1 MPKIS
6 SVRKVLVI
14 GSGPIVIGQAAEFDY
29 AGTQACRALKEEGL
43 EVVLVNS
50 NPATI
55 MTDTRIADRVYVE
68 PITVDFLERVIQK
81 ERPDSL
87 LATLGGQIGLN
98 MAMALEEKGILA
110 AYGVRVLGT
119 PLSAIRRGEDREC
132 FKQTMEKI
140 GQPVP
145 ESVIVTHAQEALA
158 FAKQIGYPLII
169 RPAYTLGGTG
179 GGIAH
184 NDCELIDMLTKGL
197 DCSPIGQ
204 CLVERS
210 IAGWKEIEFEV
221 IRDAADNHVIVC
233 SMENVDPV
241 GIHTG
246 DSIVV
251 APALTLND
259 SQLQL
264 LRQAALD
271 IVRALGV
278 VGGCNVQLALKP
290 NSTEYYVI
298 EVNPRVSR
306 SSALASK
313 ATGYPIA
320 KVTSKIALGYRLD
333 EIATPMSPGAHS
345 LFEPQVDYIVVK
357 FPRWPFDKF
366 RTADRT
372 LGPQMKATGEVM
384 ALEHSFESALLK
396 AVRSLE
402 IGRLHLQQP
411 ELKTK
416 TDDEVRTA
424 IATPDSERLFA
435 IAEGL
440 RRGFTTQEIYNAT
453 QIDPWFIDKIGNIVA
468 VERELCQKKLTPQGV
483 QKAKR
488 FQFADKTIAAFTG
501 HTEEEIRAFRRTHHI
516 VPAYRMV
523 NTYPSEHKQDT
534 GYYYS
539 TYNAPDNVSV
549 SGKRKVVVLGSGP
562 IRIGQGV
569 EFDYCSVHGVFALKS
584 VGYETIII
592 NNNPE
597 TVSTDFDISDRL
609 YFEPLTT
616 EDVLAVWGKENPDG
630 VLVQFGGQTAI
641 NLAASLDKAGVKI
654 LGSGVDSIDQAEDRR
669 RFDELLTSC
678 KILRPQG
685 RTCFTTQE
693 AFEAARQIGYP
704 VMVRPSYVLG
714 GRAMEIVHHE
724 EELSRYMTYAV
735 KVNAEHPVLVDHY
748 IMGDEVEVDAIC
760 DGEEV
765 FLPGIMQ
772 HIEKTGI
779 HSGDSIAVYPPRD
792 MTEHVIT
799 QIIDY
804 TTKLALGLRLKGM
817 MNVQYIVR
825 DDQVYVIEVN
835 PRSSRTVPFL
845 SKVTGVPMVEV
856 AVKCALGF
864 SLKQQGY
871 KGGLQLFPN
880 YYAVKAPVFS
890 FNKMTNVDTVLGP
903 EMKST
908 GEVMACD
915 YQYNRALYKAFLAAG
930 VRIPQ
935 TGTILMTVTDEDKPE
950 AAQIAKG
957 FIDLGYSILATSG
970 TAEYLQEQGIPVQT
984 ALKVNEGENNL
995 IQDIKAGRIALV
1007 INTPNHT
1014 SVAAQDWFKIR
1025 RASVER
1031 AIACLTSIDTA
1042 RGLQKVLR
1050 AMRRRVP
1057 RVLALQDLE
1066 WEREA

>member
-6 SVRKVLVI
+6 NVRKVLVI

-55 MTDTRIADRVYVE
+55 MTDTHIADRVYVE

-81 ERPDSL
+81 ERPDAL

-98 MAMALEEKGILA
+98 MAMALEEKGVLS
-110 AYGVRVLGT
+110 AYSVRVLGT

-132 FKQTMEKI
+132 FKQTMEQI

-145 ESVIVTHAQEALA
+145 ESVIVTHAEEALQ
-158 FAKQIGYPLII
+158 FARQIGYPLII

-184 NDCELIDMLTKGL
+184 NDAELTDMLAKGL

-221 IRDAADNHVIVC
+221 IRDGADNNLIIC

-251 APALTLND
+251 APAQTLRPNE
-259 SQLQL
+259 LEL
-264 LRQAALD
+264 LRQAALN

-290 NSTEYYVI
+290 GSTDYYVI

-333 EIATPMSPGAHS
+333 EIATPMSPGAHA
-345 LFEPQVDYIVVK
+345 LFEPQVDYTVVK

-366 RTADRT
+366 ITADRT

-384 ALEHSFESALLK
+384 ALEYSFESALLK

-402 IGRLHLQQP
+402 IGRVHLEQP

-416 TDDEVRTA
+416 TDQEVRAA

-440 RRGFTTQEIYNAT
+440 RRGFSTSEIYEAT
-453 QIDPWFIDKIGNIVA
+453 QIDPWFLDKIRHITDL
-468 VERELCQKKLTPQGV
+468 ERELTSHPLTAELLK
-483 QKAKR
+483 KAKQ
-488 FQFADKTIAAFTG
+488 FQFADRTIGALTG
-501 HTEEEIRAFRRTHHI
+501 RTEAEIRALRLKHQI
-516 VPAYRMV
+516 IPAYRVV
-523 NTYPSEHKQDT
+523 NTYPCTRKQDT

-539 TYNAPDNVSV
+539 TYSAPDEVPV
-549 SGKRKVVVLGSGP
+549 SGKKKVVVLGAGP
-562 IRIGQGV
+562 IRVGQGV
-569 EFDYCSVHGVFALKS
+569 EFDYCSVHGVHALKAM
-584 VGYETIII
+584 GYETLII

-609 YFEPLTT
+609 YFEPLTL
-616 EDVLAVWGKENPDG
+616 EDVLNVWEKEKPEG

-641 NLAASLDKAGVKI
+641 NLAEPLDKAGVVI

-669 RFDELLTSC
+669 RFDALLAQYH
-678 KILRPQG
+678 IPRPQG

-693 AFEAARQIGYP
+693 AFDAAKEIGYP

-724 EELSRYMTYAV
+724 DELARYMTYAV
-735 KVNAEHPVLVDHY
+735 KVNEEHPVLVDHY

-760 DGEEV
+760 DGKEV

-804 TTKLALGLRLKGM
+804 TTKLALGLHLKGM

-825 DDQVYVIEVN
+825 DDEVYVIEVN

-871 KGGLQLFPN
+871 KPGLQLFPN

-890 FNKMTNVDTVLGP
+890 FNKMTNVDAVLGP

-915 YQYNRALYKAFLAAG
+915 YQYNRALYKAFLACG
-930 VRIPQ
+930 VHIPQ
-935 TGTILMTVTDEDKPE
+935 TGTVLMTVNDDDKPE

-995 IQDIKAGRIALV
+995 VDDIKAGRIALV

-1014 SVAAQDWFKIR
+1014 SSAAQDGFKIR

>member
-1 MPKIS
+1 M
-6 SVRKVLVI
+6 
-14 GSGPIVIGQAAEFDY
+14 
-29 AGTQACRALKEEGL
+29 
-43 EVVLVNS
+43 VLVNS

-55 MTDTRIADRVYVE
+55 MTDTQIADRVYVE

-98 MAMALEEKGILA
+98 MAMALDEKGVLSY
-110 AYGVRVLGT
+110 YGVRVLGT

-140 GQPVP
+140 SQPVP
-145 ESVIVTHAQEALA
+145 ESVIVTHADEALD

-179 GGIAH
+179 GGIAR
-184 NDCELIDMLTKGL
+184 DASELADMIAKGL

-221 IRDAADNHVIVC
+221 IRDAADNCLVVC

-241 GIHTG
+241 GVHTG

-259 SQLQL
+259 NELQL
-264 LRQAALD
+264 LRKAAVD

-290 NSTEYYVI
+290 NSTDYYVI

-313 ATGYPIA
+313 ATAYPIA

-333 EIATPMSPGAHS
+333 EIATPMSPGAHA

-384 ALEHSFESALLK
+384 SLEYSFESALLK

-402 IGRLHLQQP
+402 IGRLHLEQP
-411 ELKTK
+411 ELKSK
-416 TDDEVRTA
+416 TDAEVRTA

-435 IAEGL
+435 IAEGI
-440 RRGFTTQEIYNAT
+440 RRGFTTKEIYAST
-453 QIDPWFIDKIGNIVA
+453 QIDPWFIDKIRNIVKL
-468 VERELCQKKLTPQGV
+468 EKELSAGPLTPELLK
-483 QKAKR
+483 KAKQL
-488 FQFADKTIAAFTG
+488 QFADKTIGTLTG
-501 HTEEEIRAFRRTHHI
+501 KSEEEIRALRHTHHI
-516 VPAYRMV
+516 LPAYRMV
-523 NTYPSEHKQDT
+523 NTYPSAHKQDT

-539 TYNAPDNVSV
+539 TYSAPDEVPV

-569 EFDYCSVHGVFALKS
+569 EFDYCSVHSVHALKG
-584 VGYETIII
+584 VGYETLII

-616 EDVLAVWGKENPDG
+616 EDVLSVWEKENPDG

-641 NLAASLDKAGVKI
+641 NLAAPLDKAGVKI
-654 LGSGVDSIDQAEDRR
+654 LGSSVDSIDQAEDRR
-669 RFDELLTSC
+669 RFDELLTSYQ
-678 KILRPQG
+678 IPRPQG

-693 AFEAARQIGYP
+693 AFEAAREIGYP

-714 GRAMEIVHHE
+714 GRAMEIVYKE
-724 EELSRYMTYAV
+724 DELARYMTYAV
-735 KVNAEHPVLVDHY
+735 KVNAQHPVLVDHY
-748 IMGDEVEVDAIC
+748 VMGDEVEVDAIC
-760 DGEEV
+760 DGKEV

-792 MTEHVIT
+792 MTEHVT
-799 QIIDY
+799 QQIIDY
-804 TTKLALGLRLKGM
+804 TTKLAVGLRLKGM

-825 DDQVYVIEVN
+825 DNQVYVIEVN

-871 KGGLQLFPN
+871 KPGLQLFPN
-880 YYAVKAPVFS
+880 FYAAKAPVFS

-930 VRIPQ
+930 IHIPQ
-935 TGTILMTVTDEDKPE
+935 TGTVLMTVNDNDKPE

-995 IQDIKAGRIALV
+995 IQDIKAGHIALV

-1014 SVAAQDWFKIR
+1014 SSAAKDGFKIR

-1031 AIACLTSIDTA
+1031 SIACLTSIDTA

-1066 WEREA
+1066 WEREV

>member
-1 MPKIS
+1 MPKLKDI
-6 SVRKVLVI
+6 RKVLVI

-29 AGTQACRALKEEGL
+29 AGTQACRTLKEEGI

-55 MTDTRIADRVYVE
+55 MTDTHMADRVYIE
-68 PITVDFLERVIQK
+68 PITVDFLERVIRK
-81 ERPDSL
+81 ERPDAL
-87 LATLGGQIGLN
+87 LANLGGQTGLN
-98 MAMALEEKGILA
+98 MAMALEEKGILS

-119 PLSAIRRGEDREC
+119 SLSSIRRGENREV
-132 FKQTMEKI
+132 FKQTMKEI

-145 ESVIVTHAQEALA
+145 ASITVTKVEQALE
-158 FAKQIGYPLII
+158 FAKEVGYPLII

-179 GGIAH
+179 GGMAH
-184 NDCELIDMLTKGL
+184 NENELYEVLAKGI

-204 CLVERS
+204 CLVEKS

-221 IRDAADNHVIVC
+221 IRDGADNCIVVC

-251 APALTLND
+251 APAQTLSEKELTL
-259 SQLQL
+259 
-264 LRQAALD
+264 LRNAAVD

-278 VGGCNVQLALKP
+278 IGGCNVQLALKP
-290 NSTEYYVI
+290 NSLDYYVI

-320 KVTSKIALGYRLD
+320 KITCKIALGYRLD
-333 EIATPMSPGAHS
+333 EIATQMAPGATAF
-345 LFEPQVDYIVVK
+345 FEPEVDYVVVK

-366 RTADRT
+366 RTANRT

-402 IGRLHLQQP
+402 IGRVHLVQP
-411 ELKTK
+411 ELKSASNN
-416 TDDEVRTA
+416 EVRTA
-424 IATPDSERLFA
+424 IATPDSERFFA

-440 RRGFTTQEIYNAT
+440 RRGFTIEDIYAST
-453 QIDPWFIDKIGNIVA
+453 QIDPWFLEKVRNIV
-468 VERELCQKKLTPQGV
+468 ELEEKLSADTLTIPLLRQAKKL
-483 QKAKR
+483 
-488 FQFADKTIAAFTG
+488 QFADKTIAALTYQ
-501 HTEEEIRAFRRTHHI
+501 TEDQIRALRKANGIF
-516 VPAYRMV
+516 PSYRLV
-523 NTYPSEHKQDT
+523 NTYPSARKRNT

-539 TYNAPDNVSV
+539 TYAFPDEVPV
-549 SGKRKVVVLGSGP
+549 SGKEKIVVLGSGP

-569 EFDYCSVHGVFALKS
+569 EFDYCSVHGVWALEKM
-584 VGYETIII
+584 GYETIII

-597 TVSTDFDISDRL
+597 TVSTDADISDRL
-609 YFEPLTT
+609 YFEPLTK
-616 EDVLAVWGKENPDG
+616 EDVLNIVEKEKPEG
-630 VLVQFGGQTAI
+630 VFVQFGGQTAI
-641 NLAASLDKAGVKI
+641 NLAAPLEKAGVKI
-654 LGSGVDSIDQAEDRR
+654 IGSGVDSIDQAEDRR
-669 RFDELLTSC
+669 RFDELLVSQH
-678 KILRPQG
+678 IPRPKGQ
-685 RTCFTTQE
+685 TCFTTQE
-693 AFEAARQIGYP
+693 AFKAAKEIGYP

-714 GRAMEIVHHE
+714 GRAMEIVYTDD
-724 EELSRYMTYAV
+724 ELARYMTVAV

-748 IMGDEVEVDAIC
+748 LQGDEVEVDAIC
-760 DGEEV
+760 DGETV

-792 MTEHVIT
+792 MTEHVIE
-799 QIIDY
+799 QIINY
-804 TTKLALGLRLKGM
+804 TTRIALGLHVIGLV
-817 MNVQYIVR
+817 NVQYIVR
-825 DDQVYVIEVN
+825 DNEVYVIEVN

-845 SKVTGVPMVEV
+845 SKVTGVPMVDV
-856 AVKCALGF
+856 AVKCTLGI

-871 KGGLQLFPN
+871 KPGLQLFPN
-880 YYAVKAPVFS
+880 YYAAKAPVFS
-890 FNKMTNVDTVLGP
+890 FNKMANVDSVLGP

-930 VRIPQ
+930 LRIPQ
-935 TGTILMTVTDEDKPE
+935 KGAILMTVNDADKPE
-950 AAQIAKG
+950 AVQIAKG
-957 FIDLGYSILATSG
+957 FIDLGYSIMATSG
-970 TAEYLQEQGIPVQT
+970 TAEYLQEQGIAVQT
-984 ALKVNEGENNL
+984 ARKVSEGEDNL
-995 IQDIKAGRIALV
+995 VSEIRSGQIALV
-1007 INTPNHT
+1007 INTPDHT
-1014 SVAAQDWFKIR
+1014 SLAAQDGFEIR
-1025 RASVER
+1025 RASVESS
-1031 AIACLTSIDTA
+1031 IACLTSIDTA

>member
-145 ESVIVTHAQEALA
+145 ESVIVTHAEEART
-158 FAKQIGYPLII
+158 FAARIGYPLII

-184 NDCELIDMLTKGL
+184 NDCELIDMIAKGL

-221 IRDAADNHVIVC
+221 IRDAADNNVIVC

-259 SQLQL
+259 SELKL

-290 NSTEYYVI
+290 NSTDYYVI

-384 ALEHSFESALLK
+384 ALEHTFESALLK

-402 IGRLHLQQP
+402 IGRIHLEQP

-440 RRGFTTQEIYNAT
+440 RRGFTTREICNTT
-453 QIDPWFIDKIGNIVA
+453 QIDPWFIEKIRNIITMEKELSGGKVA
-468 VERELCQKKLTPQGV
+468 PQLV
-483 QKAKR
+483 QKAKG
-488 FQFADKTIAAFTG
+488 FQFADKTIAALTG
-501 HTEEEIRAFRRTHHI
+501 HTEEEVRVFRHTHHI
-516 VPAYRMV
+516 APAYRMV
-523 NTYPSEHKQDT
+523 NTYPSAHKQDT

-549 SGKRKVVVLGSGP
+549 SGKRKVAVLGSGP

-569 EFDYCSVHGVFALKS
+569 EFDYCSVHSVFALKA

-609 YFEPLTT
+609 YFEPLTA
-616 EDVLAVWGKENPDG
+616 EDVLAVWEKENPDG

-654 LGSGVDSIDQAEDRR
+654 LGSGVDSIDKAEDRR

-685 RTCFTTQE
+685 RTCFTTEE
-693 AFEAARQIGYP
+693 AFEAAKQIGYP

-724 EELSRYMTYAV
+724 EELARYMTYAV

-804 TTKLALGLRLKGM
+804 TTKLALGLHLKGM

-890 FNKMTNVDTVLGP
+890 FNKMTNVDAVLGP

-915 YQYNRALYKAFLAAG
+915 YQYNRTLYKAFLAAG

-1007 INTPNHT
+1007 INTPAHT
-1014 SVAAQDWFKIR
+1014 SVAAQDCFKIR

>member
-1 MPKIS
+1 
-6 SVRKVLVI
+6 
-14 GSGPIVIGQAAEFDY
+14 
-29 AGTQACRALKEEGL
+29 
-43 EVVLVNS
+43 
-50 NPATI
+50 
-55 MTDTRIADRVYVE
+55 
-68 PITVDFLERVIQK
+68 
-81 ERPDSL
+81 
-87 LATLGGQIGLN
+87 
-98 MAMALEEKGILA
+98 
-110 AYGVRVLGT
+110 
-119 PLSAIRRGEDREC
+119 
-132 FKQTMEKI
+132 
-140 GQPVP
+140 
-145 ESVIVTHAQEALA
+145 
-158 FAKQIGYPLII
+158 
-169 RPAYTLGGTG
+169 
-179 GGIAH
+179 
-184 NDCELIDMLTKGL
+184 
-197 DCSPIGQ
+197 
-204 CLVERS
+204 
-210 IAGWKEIEFEV
+210 
-221 IRDAADNHVIVC
+221 
-233 SMENVDPV
+233 
-241 GIHTG
+241 
-246 DSIVV
+246 
-251 APALTLND
+251 
-259 SQLQL
+259 
-264 LRQAALD
+264 
-271 IVRALGV
+271 
-278 VGGCNVQLALKP
+278 
-290 NSTEYYVI
+290 
-298 EVNPRVSR
+298 
-306 SSALASK
+306 
-313 ATGYPIA
+313 
-320 KVTSKIALGYRLD
+320 
-333 EIATPMSPGAHS
+333 MSPGAHS

-366 RTADRT
+366 RTAERT

-384 ALEHSFESALLK
+384 SLEHTFESALLK

-402 IGRLHLQQP
+402 IGRVHLQQP

-416 TDDEVRTA
+416 TDDEVRAA

-440 RRGFTTQEIYNAT
+440 RRGFTTQEIYSAT

-468 VERELCQKKLTPQGV
+468 VERELAKGKLTPQRV
-483 QKAKR
+483 QKAKG
-488 FQFADKTIAAFTG
+488 FQFADKTIAALTG
-501 HTEEEIRAFRRTHHI
+501 HTEEEIRAFRHTHHI
-516 VPAYRMV
+516 RPAYRMV
-523 NTYPSEHKQDT
+523 NTYPSAHKQDT

-539 TYNAPDNVSV
+539 TYNASDNVSV

-569 EFDYCSVHGVFALKS
+569 EFDYCSVHSVFALKA
-584 VGYETIII
+584 VGYETIIV

-609 YFEPLTT
+609 YFEPLTP
-616 EDVLAVWGKENPDG
+616 EDVLAVWEKENPDG

-641 NLAASLDKAGVKI
+641 NLAAHLDKAGVKI

-685 RTCFTTQE
+685 RTCFTTEE
-693 AFEAARQIGYP
+693 AFEAAKQIGYP

-804 TTKLALGLRLKGM
+804 TTKLALGLHLKGM

-871 KGGLQLFPN
+871 KAGLQLFPN

-915 YQYNRALYKAFLAAG
+915 YQYNRTLYKAFLAAG

-984 ALKVNEGENNL
+984 ALKVSEGENNL

-1014 SVAAQDWFKIR
+1014 SAAAQDGFKIR

-1031 AIACLTSIDTA
+1031 SIACLTSIDTA

-1066 WEREA
+1066 WEREV